1 MQPAKH
7 GRKTRSRRMKY
18 DAGKTFD
25 EWTKKQR
32 DTPRALQ
39 VGYRKHMKQHLSRM
53 SHTHRIFFGFVLS
66 TSYER
71 TQASTDKKCY
81 KNIEKGHLP
90 VNVH

>member
-1 MQPAKH
+1 
-7 GRKTRSRRMKY
+7 
-18 DAGKTFD
+18 
-25 EWTKKQR
+25 
-32 DTPRALQ
+32 
-39 VGYRKHMKQHLSRM
+39 M